1 VHHSGSVCPGCGGTR
16 FAKLGEDVTEVVEKI
31 AARLKVIH
39 HVRPKLSCRCCERI
53 VQAPAPDLPIEKG
66 RPGPG
71 LVANVVVSKYLDG
84 LPLYRQFAPFA
95 YRRSVITRRRR
106 ACCVLT
112 ESVGATYDNKGCD
125 WSDLRLAFAYVVSRI
140 VVAQQQ

>member
-71 LVANVVVSKYLDG
+71 LVANVVVSKYVAA
-84 LPLYRQFAPFA
+84 LP
-95 YRRSVITRRRR
+95 SI
-106 ACCVLT
+106 C
-112 ESVGATYDNKGCD
+112 S
-125 WSDLRLAFAYVVSRI
+125 LRLPPLGNYTKAACLLRFNRI
-140 VVAQQQ
+140 GGRNLR